1 MDNQTKDQLR
11 SAIVG
16 LAIGDALGVPAEFQP
31 RHTFHISSMT
41 GYGTHHQS
49 PGTWSDDT
57 SMTLATCD
65 AIRMCEGRVD
75 PERIQEAFENW
86 LFHGKYAIDGIVFD
100 CGFTTGQALSRGR
113 GFDDFKSSGNGSLM
127 RILPLAFTNADTAMI
142 EKVSAITHGHAISVR
157 ACQIYIQCAR
167 CLLAGES
174 LEAVILSLSEN
185 EPFERLGHLF
195 QMKEAD
201 IRSSGYVVDTLEAA
215 LWSLAQSHS
224 FAETVLTAVNLGED
238 TDTIGAIAGGLAG
251 ILYGI
256 EGIPAQWLDQLRGKE
271 LIESCLF

>member
-1 MDNQTKDQLR
+1 MQFGCAKVVSIRKEFKKPLKIGSFMENMRLTELCLT
-11 SAIVG
+11 AG
-16 LAIGDALGVPAEFQP
+16 LQP
-31 RHTFHISSMT
+31 
-41 GYGTHHQS
+41 QS
-49 PGTWSDDT
+49 
-57 SMTLATCD
+57 
-65 AIRMCEGRVD
+65 
-75 PERIQEAFENW
+75 
-86 LFHGKYAIDGIVFD
+86 
-100 CGFTTGQALSRGR
+100 LSRGR
-113 GFDDFKSSGNGSLM
+113 GFDDFKSNGNGSLM

-167 CLLAGES
+167 YLLAGES

-224 FAETVLTAVNLGED
+224 FAETGLTAVNLGED